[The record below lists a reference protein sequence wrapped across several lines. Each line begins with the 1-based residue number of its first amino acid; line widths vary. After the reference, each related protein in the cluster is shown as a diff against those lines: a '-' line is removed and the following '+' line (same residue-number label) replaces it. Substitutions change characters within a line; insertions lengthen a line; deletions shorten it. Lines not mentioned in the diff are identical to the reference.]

1 MAFVPEK
8 KLKNVMTF
16 YYLMKLDRKIPEDRD
31 FIRRRQGKK
40 VHELMTRAYE
50 IPFYR
55 KRFDENHLTPEDFHC
70 AEDLAKFP
78 TTTRADIRTWMQE
91 EYDAHPEMHERWT
104 LFATS
109 GSSGIPLK
117 FMQTQRE
124 CACVDANWIRVLMF
138 AGYHPLRGK
147 MFSFVTSHKK
157 IDPKK
162 GDSIIQKFGLMR
174 RRVVSEDN
182 CVGDGIGDVI
192 RELNEYK
199 PDVLCFRRNC
209 LVRMALYAKKHGL
222 TIYKPKLYTPV
233 SEMVDE
239 MTRNI
244 LTEAFGDGLFDAYGS
259 SETGSIAV
267 LLPGADLFY
276 VHSDTHVVNIYD
288 DDNQL
293 ADDGRVIVT
302 TLFKKD
308 FPFINYEIGDRAST
322 VTLDGVRYIKSI
334 QGRVNDLVKHEN
346 GPETSA
352 LYLMKIPNG
361 ITGIAQFKFIQ
372 ETWHT
377 VRIQL
382 VADPDNH
389 AHTRAEIE
397 DFIAQKMAEL
407 FGDEFRLIFDWMD
420 VIPPDRNGKM
430 RCFACEISEIH

>member
-1 MAFVPEK
+1 
-8 KLKNVMTF
+8 
-16 YYLMKLDRKIPEDRD
+16 
-31 FIRRRQGKK
+31 
-40 VHELMTRAYE
+40 
-50 IPFYR
+50 
-55 KRFDENHLTPEDFHC
+55 
-70 AEDLAKFP
+70 
-78 TTTRADIRTWMQE
+78 
-91 EYDAHPEMHERWT
+91 T

-174 RRVVSEDN
+174 RKVVSEDN

-239 MTRNI
+239 VTRNI

-276 VHSDTHVVNIYD
+276 IHSDTHVVNIYD

-308 FPFINYEIGDRAST
+308 FPFINYEIGDRASS
-322 VTLDGVRYIKSI
+322 VTLDGVRYLKSI

-372 ETWHT
+372 ESWHDMR
-377 VRIQL
+377 VQL

-389 AHTRAEIE
+389 EHTREDIE
-397 DFIAQKMAEL
+397 DFIAQKMSGL

-420 VIPPDRNGKM
+420 VIPPDKNGKM
-430 RCFACEISEIH
+430 RCFACEISEIHPRAPFGENL